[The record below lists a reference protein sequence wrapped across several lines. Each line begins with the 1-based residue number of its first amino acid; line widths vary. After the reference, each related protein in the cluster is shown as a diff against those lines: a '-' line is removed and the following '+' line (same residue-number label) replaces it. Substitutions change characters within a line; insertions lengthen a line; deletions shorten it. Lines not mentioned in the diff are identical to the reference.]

1 MVERNNTRYILRTAI
16 LLLLSFSCL
25 ALYVVYLQVWE
36 ADRLAEHPLNR
47 RAALAEDSVLR
58 GSILDRKGEVLALS
72 PNVGERRYPYGR
84 IMAPVT
90 GYLDDTIGSTG
101 IEAYKGAELSGHSRL
116 LGRLGPLAQIFASA
130 RGDDVYLTL
139 DAALQET
146 AYEALGERRGAVVM
160 LDAESGAVLVLAS
173 RPSFDP
179 SDIQAQWNSLRQD
192 KESPLVN
199 RALQGLYPPGSTIK
213 PLILDAALE
222 NGVTNSKEVFDCT
235 GALKVGDSVI
245 HESHGAAHGRIDV
258 EHALIESCNTTF
270 GSLAL
275 RLGGKKLAD
284 AFRRFGF
291 EETAQ
296 GELAEAAAHLP
307 DFASLGQGDTAQ
319 IGIGQS
325 TLLVTPLHMALL
337 AAAFANGG
345 VVMKPYMVERVVT
358 PNGVTLEQHRSEKWF
373 EATTAARASLIHGF
387 MEEVVQEGTGT
398 AAALRG
404 VRVAGKT
411 GTAENSGEDHAWFIG
426 SAEIKG
432 RKVAFAILVENSG
445 GGGTEAAPIARKL
458 LEKLQ
463 DD

>member
-116 LGRLGPLAQIFASA
+116 LGRLGPLAQIFSSS

-179 SDIQAQWNSLRQD
+179 SNIQAQWDSLRQD

-199 RALQGLYPPGSTIK
+199 RALQGLYLPGSTIK

-291 EETAQ
+291 E
-296 GELAEAAAHLP
+296 AAAHLP

-337 AAAFANGG
+337 AAAFANDG

-432 RKVAFAILVENSG
+432 RKTAFAILVENSG

>member
-25 ALYVVYLQVWE
+25 ALYVVYLQVWK
-36 ADRLAEHPLNR
+36 ADQLAEHPLNR

-130 RGDDVYLTL
+130 RGDDIYLTL

-179 SDIQAQWNSLRQD
+179 SNIQAQWDSLRQD

-245 HESHGAAHGRIDV
+245 HESHGAVHGRIDV

-291 EETAQ
+291 EETA
-296 GELAEAAAHLP
+296 AHLP

-337 AAAFANGG
+337 AAAFANDG

-358 PNGVTLEQHRSEKWF
+358 PNGITLEQHRSEKWF

>member
-179 SDIQAQWNSLRQD
+179 SNIQAQWDSLRQD

-213 PLILDAALE
+213 PLILDAA
-222 NGVTNSKEVFDCT
+222 
-235 GALKVGDSVI
+235 
-245 HESHGAAHGRIDV
+245 
-258 EHALIESCNTTF
+258 
-270 GSLAL
+270 
-275 RLGGKKLAD
+275 
-284 AFRRFGF
+284 
-291 EETAQ
+291 
-296 GELAEAAAHLP
+296 
-307 DFASLGQGDTAQ
+307 
-319 IGIGQS
+319 
-325 TLLVTPLHMALL
+325 
-337 AAAFANGG
+337 FANDGI
-345 VVMKPYMVERVVT
+345 VMKPYMVERVVT
-358 PNGVTLEQHRSEKWF
+358 PNGITLEQHRSEKWF
-373 EATTAARASLIHGF
+373 EATTAARSSLIHGF